1 MDAYIQTET
10 PTRNYDLEI
19 AAQVPFAEKAKER
32 YELAQAKL
40 NKLREHAMK
49 REAELQ
55 KLLEERTTKSKHP
68 GNSKVRKN
76 GGSTSTGVSPTLQS
90 N

>member
-40 NKLREHAMK
+40 NKLREQATKH
-49 REAELQ
+49 EAELQ
-55 KLLEERTTKSKHP
+55 QLINKSKVNLQVIETKVANLRA
-68 GNSKVRKN
+68 GNA
-76 GGSTSTGVSPTLQS
+76 
-90 N
+90 